1 MIYILAIFLGL
12 VISIGGIIIP
22 GMLNM
27 TIAKISIKENQ
38 KEALNFALGAVVV
51 VLIQSF
57 LGTYFAK
64 FLDANP
70 VFSEGLKKIGTFIFI
85 GLTIVFLIMGINAK
99 KKKEIE
105 VKIDKKRNRFFYGMA
120 MSSFNMF
127 AIPWYAITSLMMSSK
142 DLFHYDIISIL
153 LFSISAAIGTY
164 FVFYLYAKF
173 FKKIEHK
180 LTFIVQNIN
189 FLIAALTGI
198 VAISSLYKILVA

>member
-1 MIYILAIFLGL
+1 MTFILAVFLGL
-12 VISIGGIIIP
+12 IISIAGIIIP

-27 TIAKISIKENQ
+27 TIAKISINESQ
-38 KEALNFALGAVVV
+38 KQALSFALGAVVV
-51 VLIQSF
+51 VFIQSF

-85 GLTIVFLIMGINAK
+85 GLTIAFTVMGFNAK
-99 KKKEIE
+99 KKKDIQ
-105 VKIDKKRNRFFYGMA
+105 VTIDTKRNRFFYGMA

-127 AIPWYAITSLMMSSK
+127 AIPWYAFTSLIMASK
-142 DLFHYDIISIL
+142 ELFKYNILSIL
-153 LFSISAAIGTY
+153 LFSLAAASGTY
-164 FVFYLYAKF
+164 LVFYLYAKF

-189 FLIAALTGI
+189 FLIALLTGI
-198 VAISSLYKILVA
+198 VAISSLYKMFF

>member
-1 MIYILAIFLGL
+1 MTFVLAIFLGL
-12 VISIGGIIIP
+12 IISIGGIIIP

-27 TIAKISIKENQ
+27 TIAKISVKENQ
-38 KEALNFALGAVVV
+38 KQALNFALGAVVV
-51 VLIQSF
+51 VFIQSF

-70 VFSEGLKKIGTFIFI
+70 VFSEGLKKIGTIIFI
-85 GLTIVFLIMGINAK
+85 VLTIAFTIMGLKAK
-99 KKKEIE
+99 KQKEIKVE
-105 VKIDKKRNRFFYGMA
+105 IEAKRNRFFYGMA

-127 AIPWYAITSLMMSSK
+127 AIPWYALTSLMMASK
-142 DLFHYDIISIL
+142 ELFQYDIISIL
-153 LFSISAAIGTY
+153 LFSLAAALGTY

-173 FKKIEHK
+173 FKLIEHK

-198 VAISSLYKILVA
+198 VAISSLYKMFF

>member
-1 MIYILAIFLGL
+1 MIYVLAIFLGL

-27 TIAKISIKENQ
+27 TIAKISIKESK
-38 KEALNFALGAVVV
+38 KEALNFALGAVVIV
-51 VLIQSF
+51 FIQSF

-85 GLTIVFLIMGINAK
+85 GLTIVFIVMGINAK

-153 LFSISAAIGTY
+153 LFSIFAAIGTY